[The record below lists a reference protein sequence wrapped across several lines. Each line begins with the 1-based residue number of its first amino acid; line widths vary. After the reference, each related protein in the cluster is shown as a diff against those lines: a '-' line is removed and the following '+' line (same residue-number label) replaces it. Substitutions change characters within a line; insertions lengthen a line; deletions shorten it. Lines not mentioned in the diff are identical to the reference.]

1 MHNAIETNGLVFTP
15 YLVDERAPY
24 ADAFIR
30 GSFIG
35 SDSSHKRANFIRS
48 ILEGIVFSFEDLMQ
62 IYQHNQHNFDTVI
75 SIGGGAQSSLWL
87 QIQADIFNKKVA
99 SLRNEQTASL
109 GATIIAAVGAGWY
122 ANLKDCTDVF
132 VKTKKFY
139 YPNAD
144 NISKYQKLYP
154 IYHQVYQDTRDLS
167 FHLIQFR
174 RQNH

>member
-1 MHNAIETNGLVFTP
+1 
-15 YLVDERAPY
+15 
-24 ADAFIR
+24 
-30 GSFIG
+30 
-35 SDSSHKRANFIRS
+35 
-48 ILEGIVFSFEDLMQ
+48 MQ
-62 IYQHNQHNFDTVI
+62 IYQHNQHNFDTII
-75 SIGGGAQSSLWL
+75 SISGGAQSPLWL

-154 IYHQVYQDTRDLS
+154 IYYQVYQHTRDLI

-174 RQNH
+174 Q